1 MPSQAVNTLRM
12 KLDGANRSPRIL
24 ALDKLPNKSNY
35 FIGNDSRKWRT
46 DIPNY
51 SRVRYKHVYKGV
63 DLIYYGNQRQLEY
76 DFIVAAGAD
85 PKPIKMKFA
94 GADKI
99 EIDTV
104 GDLLLHTSGEEVR
117 MLASLDNLARPS
129 D

>member
-1 MPSQAVNTLRM
+1 M
-12 KLDGANRSPRIL
+12 
-24 ALDKLPNKSNY
+24 
-35 FIGNDSRKWRT
+35 
-46 DIPNY
+46 
-51 SRVRYKHVYKGV
+51 

-85 PKPIKMKFA
+85 PKQIKMKFA

-117 MLASLDNLARPS
+117 MLASLDHPRTALRLRIGEPRVAASSGALTRFLFK